1 LNYNIILAQATTTD
15 PGLALGAGGTQ
26 TATGTP
32 TEVVVVQDAAAGG
45 LFGGGMNMW
54 SFLIMYGA
62 IIAIAWLMLIRPQ
75 RRQQKQMREMQEA
88 LKVGDNIITASGT
101 YGTIVENNE
110 ETFLIE
116 FGSGKSV
123 RIPVAK
129 NQVVGVKEPK

>member
-1 LNYNIILAQATTTD
+1 LNYSIILAQTTD
-15 PGLALGAGGTQ
+15 PGLALGQGTQ

-32 TEVVVVQDAAAGG
+32 TEVVVVEETGGG

-54 SFLIMYGA
+54 SLLIMYGA

-75 RRQQKQMREMQEA
+75 RKQQKKMREMQEA
-88 LKVGDNIITASGT
+88 LKVGDNIVTSSGT

-110 ETFLIE
+110 ETFLVE

-129 NQVVGVKEPK
+129 NHVVGVADPK